1 MNKLTYK
8 LTDEYINLTQLLK
21 SLSLIGSGG
30 EIKIH
35 LDNEGI
41 LYNGEVEFRKRKK
54 CFKGDVI
61 RFYDEAEIT
70 IID

>member
-1 MNKLTYK
+1 MEKITYK

-21 SLSLIGSGG
+21 TLSLIGSGG
-30 EIKIH
+30 EIKVH

-54 CFKGDVI
+54 CFSGDVI
-61 RFYDEAEIT
+61 TFYDEVEIE